1 MDSYRVEKQSAMS
14 ILLSNGGEEIMP
26 VPTSGGGSKS
36 EPELELLSNIIK
48 AFNEQFGNI
57 NWTDADRVYKLITE
71 EIPAMVAEDS
81 AYQNARRQSDMQNA
95 RIEHDNALDRVMNAL
110 LRDDTE
116 LYRHFMDNES
126 FRRWLKD
133 TVFSLTYE
141 GTVKAT

>member
-1 MDSYRVEKQSAMS
+1 
-14 ILLSNGGEEIMP
+14 
-26 VPTSGGGSKS
+26 
-36 EPELELLSNIIK
+36 
-48 AFNEQFGNI
+48 
-57 NWTDADRVYKLITE
+57 
-71 EIPAMVAEDS
+71 
-81 AYQNARRQSDMQNA
+81 MQNA